1 MVQLSEREFMWQEE
15 GNNARNVFSPKN
27 LQFTATRISRLFLL
41 LKFITTF
48 VVRKYKFVRQTKVKK
63 TTVQMNSN

>member
-1 MVQLSEREFMWQEE
+1 M

-63 TTVQMNSN
+63 TTVQMNSD